1 MLNNILKLSFW
12 LGISILVLSFTLRN
26 HYPGTEQHKVTI
38 QFRHFAGMD
47 ALMLDSAVYKNDLG
61 QSFRITK
68 LKYYISN
75 IHLIREKGGDF
86 EVNSSFLIDD
96 RDEKTKKITLSPVP
110 EDSYSSMEFI
120 LGVDSLHNCNGAQSG
135 ALDPVN
141 AMFWAWNSG
150 YVFLKLEGK
159 SPSSAS
165 SGNMLEYHI
174 GGYKSPYNCIRKIK
188 IAFPGKLFI
197 GSEPGNKSIE
207 LKADILEIL
216 KNPVSI
222 DFSKLSSVT
231 DFHNSTT
238 IANNYQDM
246 FSLLNI
252 HREN

>member
-1 MLNNILKLSFW
+1 LQNNILKLSFC
-12 LGISILVLSFTLRN
+12 LGISILVLSFTLRI
-26 HYPGTEQHKVTI
+26 HHPCTEQHKVTI
-38 QFRHFAGMD
+38 QFRHFAGME
-47 ALMLDSAVYKNDLG
+47 ALILDSAVYNNDLG

-75 IHLIREKGGDF
+75 IHLIREKGGDL

-96 RDEKTKKITLSPVP
+96 RDEKTKKITISSVP
-110 EDSYSSMEFI
+110 EGSYSSMEFI

-135 ALDPVN
+135 ALDPIN
-141 AMFWAWNSG
+141 GMFWAWNSG

-159 SPSSAS
+159 SPSSTS
-165 SGNMLEYHI
+165 PGNMLEYHI
-174 GGYKSPYNCIRKIK
+174 GGYKSPNNCIRKIK
-188 IAFPGKLFI
+188 IAFPGKLI
-197 GSEPGNKSIE
+197 IDTELRSNSIE

-216 KNPVSI
+216 KTPVSI

-238 IANNYQDM
+238 IADNYQDM

-252 HREN
+252 RSEN